1 MIQFLQFLFALIGLI
16 SASFVLIYA
25 IGLGWN
31 TLASAS
37 EDKRMNA
44 ERLFTLLEKIE
55 ANTARID
62 GTTNPTEPS

>member
-1 MIQFLQFLFALIGLI
+1 
-16 SASFVLIYA
+16 
-25 IGLGWN
+25 
-31 TLASAS
+31 
-37 EDKRMNA
+37 MNV